1 MDAAGTVREIIESL
15 GSGGSIVARRK
26 LKGIDGREP
35 PGVEP
40 AA

>member
-1 MDAAGTVREIIESL
+1 MSRSVFVLLLLLVFRL
-15 GSGGSIVARRK
+15 RK
-26 LKGIDGREP
+26 KKKKKNKGIDGREP